1 MDTLLIS
8 DPVED
13 IEKLNILVEIL
24 LRETWQGLS
33 EVILWEIVG

>member
-13 IEKLNILVEIL
+13 IEKLDILVEIL
-24 LRETWQGLS
+24 LRETRQGLS
-33 EVILWEIVG
+33 EVILREIVG

>member
-24 LRETWQGLS
+24 LRETRQGLS
-33 EVILWEIVG
+33 EVILREIVG